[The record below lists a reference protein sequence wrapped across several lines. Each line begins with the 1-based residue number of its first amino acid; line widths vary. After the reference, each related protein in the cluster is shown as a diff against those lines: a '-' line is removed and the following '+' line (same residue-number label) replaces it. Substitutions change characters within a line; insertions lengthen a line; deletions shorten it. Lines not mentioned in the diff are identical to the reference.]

1 VALWVLPAIGY
12 ILALGVMGITG
23 KIAVQRVGWQ
33 ELVLWTAGVY
43 VVVATVLIASGQIR
57 TVHWGYGTLMAVI
70 SAALAATGL
79 ILFFIVVKEANVS
92 RAVPFMA
99 AYPVV
104 TIILAFLVFS
114 ERLNLAQAGGA
125 ALVVAGVVVLA
136 SQSG

>member
-1 VALWVLPAIGY
+1 MALWVLPAIGY
-12 ILALGVMGITG
+12 ILALGAMGITS

-33 ELVLWTAGVY
+33 EVVLWTAGVY
-43 VVVATVLIASGQIR
+43 VAVATVLIASGQIR
-57 TVHWGYGTLMAVI
+57 TVHWGYGSLMAVI

-79 ILFFIVVKEANVS
+79 ILFFIVVKDANVS

-99 AYPVV
+99 SYPVV

-114 ERLNLAQAGGA
+114 ERLNLAQAAGA
-125 ALVVAGVVVLA
+125 GLVVAGVVVLA